1 MQFIT
6 VQLFNNV
13 TSQVLTLRYVR
24 YFEGK
29 NMLKNY
35 TNIYFLISKYTSVYI
50 SVAVF
55 KIGYYIKLI

>member
-1 MQFIT
+1 MRFIT

-13 TSQVLTLRYVR
+13 TSQVLTLRYVQ

-35 TNIYFLISKYTSVYI
+35 TNIYIFN
-50 SVAVF
+50 F
-55 KIGYYIKLI
+55 